1 MIAKVEKNAYVY
13 PAILSQCLSFTSEK
27 KPQQT
32 LKNNSPVS
40 AGFHKAQRK
49 HRLDELQKG
58 PVPLSDL
65 GTVKNAIKT
74 ETHDRWK
81 NLQPKLKVTS
91 SNDMYEREADRITDK
106 VISSSAKSNS
116 SLACD
121 QSSSTTTALSLQS
134 RKTPSTP
141 MAISRKS
148 GGSSSAGANISSS
161 SASTI
166 SDVLSSSLGTPLKD
180 SMKQKMEKE
189 FGYDFSM
196 VRIHDDSRAAKS
208 AQSVNALAYTVG
220 NHVVF
225 DEGQYHPE
233 TSEGKRLLTH
243 ELTHVIQQSEQP
255 VGSVQDNL
263 HPISART
270 SSDAMVQRQGSD
282 SDIENPGNAYEI
294 KVDRKGERAS
304 FSLRFAVSKS
314 KTSPLTAKGDIADKN
329 SAEGNVKG
337 QVLESKVSLNKSRGE
352 KWGFALS
359 MAVAKGDLTAFEIC
373 PGITIK
379 ADLKAFDA
387 KLEKGQI
394 DVNVFKVGVAI
405 EGTINKDNAHYVL
418 GKGPLREVLSEDLSI
433 KVSGKIEVNVDP
445 HDVVKLVEMA
455 KKSHEMAK
463 EAADAV
469 KAKRKLDALERENKK
484 IRTLLKRGGKLSE
497 AARRKLKGRLARNA
511 SKIGKL
517 QKGLNASKKAVVAM
531 RAAYQAAAKGLK
543 SKAGRLMGMAVAK
556 VGAKVLARFIPGLNI
571 ALAVYDIVDA
581 IPKLYALIT
590 GKAELGFGGE
600 EEGGGSSADAETSEG
615 GEEASEEGEGPG
627 SSSGGTEM
635 GDSSSEGIG
644 DAGLGPEVSVDE
656 ELASLGK
663 TEKKPPLHKNADKLF
678 KLINAQPGTKGVQLS
693 ASEMEQLNQIVP
705 SDLTEEEIRSLA
717 ERLQAGI
724 PSKDSLD
731 VLGAILE
738 GVQELKDPD
747 PDKEQGDGEPSSGSG
762 QVTDADKSGAETKQG
777 AEGKKSKSEKGGET
791 ESKAKGKSAEGPI
804 FSRARPYEGTASKT
818 VAGEFTY
825 VSGFSPNVKS
835 SQSLR
840 ISFERDDQ
848 KYTSEVKFIIKS
860 REATKAGTTIFTL
873 ESTNNSNL
881 NLAPTGVSEFVIEP
895 RTKLVIEF
903 SKK

>member
-1 MIAKVEKNAYVY
+1 M
-13 PAILSQCLSFTSEK
+13 SFTSAK

-32 LKNNSPVS
+32 LKNKAPANPS
-40 AGFHKAQRK
+40 FHKPGRK
-49 HRLDELQKG
+49 GSLDELEQT
-58 PVPLSDL
+58 PSPLSDL
-65 GTVKNAIKT
+65 ETVKNAVKT
-74 ETHDRWK
+74 ETPDRRK
-81 NLQPKLKVTS
+81 NLVLQPKLKVTPAH
-91 SNDMYEREADRITDK
+91 DTYEREADRIADK
-106 VISSSAKSNS
+106 VISSSAASNS
-116 SLACD
+116 SSTSD
-121 QSSSTTTALSLQS
+121 QHPGATIASSLQPS
-134 RKTPSTP
+134 KTIATP
-141 MAISRKS
+141 IPISRKS
-148 GGSSSAGANISSS
+148 GGSSSSGVDISGS
-161 SASTI
+161 SASRV

-180 SMKQKMEKE
+180 SLKEKVEKE

-196 VRIHDDSRAAKS
+196 VRIHDDGRAAKS

-225 DEGQYHPE
+225 NEGQYHPE
-233 TSEGKRLLTH
+233 TREGKRLLAH
-243 ELTHVIQQSEQP
+243 ELTHVIQQSERP
-255 VGSVQDNL
+255 VGSLRGNL
-263 HPISART
+263 HPISAQT
-270 SSDAMVQRQGSD
+270 SSDAMVQRQGPL
-282 SDIENPGNAYEI
+282 SDIETPGNAYEI

-304 FSLRFAVSKS
+304 FSLRFAISKS
-314 KTSPLTAKGDIADKN
+314 KASPLTAKGDIADKN
-329 SAEGNVKG
+329 TASGNVKG

-359 MAVAKGDLTAFEIC
+359 MAVAKGDLTALEIC

-379 ADLKAFDA
+379 ADLKTFDA

-394 DVNVFKVGVAI
+394 DVNVFKIGVAI
-405 EGTINKDNAHYVL
+405 DGTINKDNAHYVL
-418 GKGPLREVLSEDLSI
+418 GEGSLREVLSEDLSI
-433 KVSGKIEVNVDP
+433 KVSGKVEVNVDP

-463 EAADAV
+463 EAAAAV
-469 KAKRKLDALERENKK
+469 KAKRKLDGLERENKK
-484 IRTLLKRGGKLSE
+484 IRRLLKRRGKLSK
-497 AARRKLKGRLARNA
+497 ATRQQLKSRLKRNA
-511 SKIGKL
+511 SEIAKA

-531 RAAYQAAAKGLK
+531 RAAYQRAAKGLRTK
-543 SKAGRLMGMAVAK
+543 VGRLAGMAVAK

-571 ALAVYDIVDA
+571 ALAVIDILDA
-581 IPKLYALIT
+581 IPKLYALLT

-615 GEEASEEGEGPG
+615 GEEASEEGEGPD
-627 SSSGGTEM
+627 SSSGGTEI

-644 DAGLGPEVSVDE
+644 DAGLGPEISVDE

-717 ERLQAGI
+717 ERLQAGV

-738 GVQELKDPD
+738 GVQEWKDPD
-747 PDKEQGDGEPSSGSG
+747 PNKEQGDGEPSSGSG

-777 AEGKKSKSEKGGET
+777 AEGKKSKSEKGGKT
-791 ESKAKGKSAEGPI
+791 ESRAKGKRVEGPI

-840 ISFERDDQ
+840 ISFERDGQ

-860 REATKAGTTIFTL
+860 REPTKAGTTIFTL

-895 RTKLVIEF
+895 RTKLVVEF